1 MSRENS
7 SMEGD
12 EVVFSVKL
20 QTENLCF
27 FLLYK
32 LNKAHAAR
40 TRNEMQFLST
50 FIRTSGPV
58 PEVKKPALI
67 NNYEN
72 IIAYSEEYKQSEV

>member
-1 MSRENS
+1 
-7 SMEGD
+7 
-12 EVVFSVKL
+12 
-20 QTENLCF
+20 
-27 FLLYK
+27 
-32 LNKAHAAR
+32 
-40 TRNEMQFLST
+40 MQFLST